1 MSVQYRSQFA
11 LACAEPDC
19 ARLECPP
26 QPGRSGEFTV
36 CAAFWP
42 QHADGS
48 GLLIRQDDGLALGY
62 SGGNIYMEVPGAGR
76 ASSVPQDSHLIENEW
91 NIAGAVYS
99 GGAIQLYLNG
109 RPVAANLVKE
119 QENACRA
126 GTEIGRAHV

>member
-36 CAAFWP
+36 CTAFWP

-48 GLLIRQDDGLALGY
+48 GLLIRQGDGLALGY
-62 SGGNIYMEVPGAGR
+62 SGGNIYMEVPG
-76 ASSVPQDSHLIENEW
+76 
-91 NIAGAVYS
+91 
-99 GGAIQLYLNG
+99 G
-109 RPVAANLVKE
+109 RPCV
-119 QENACRA
+119 QRSA
-126 GTEIGRAHV
+126 GQSSD